1 MQSLGENVIS
11 YIMRAASF
19 EIVVVGTLIE
29 HTAGIIT
36 SGSRFPCKTGQRLSA
51 IGAKESTEEKVLI
64 IGTRWSKVR
73 GLGDLLFID
82 SLYLLKQV
90 LWDNWWMGTR
100 NNDSIILG
108 LPMCGLSFLT
118 SMHSVT
124 KVNLVFE
131 NIANSLPAPKRF
143 AINSVL

>member
-1 MQSLGENVIS
+1 M
-11 YIMRAASF
+11 
-19 EIVVVGTLIE
+19 
-29 HTAGIIT
+29 
-36 SGSRFPCKTGQRLSA
+36 
-51 IGAKESTEEKVLI
+51 LI

-100 NNDSIILG
+100 NNDSIIIG